1 MVKVNHKSTD
11 STRKN
16 SNRANASQ
24 GLSTGTRGAE
34 SVLRVTPVN
43 PLEQVAEL
51 SRRDHQ
57 GGIGGRWPNKFAV
70 LKTFGIKR
78 HAEAVMPK
86 DFYKFAASAAK
97 DVEISAV
104 RISLKGFLNQ
114 QCERVHAAAH
124 IGMAR
129 RNPNAYPRRNGDHC
143 PNKAFAIADANRGST
158 TPLTVIRAP
167 LPNSIAIRP
176 SWQSDEGAVDATEVG
191 AATVTSAKLTRAGA
205 AETAISSR
213 KRLRQ

>member
-1 MVKVNHKSTD
+1 
-11 STRKN
+11 
-16 SNRANASQ
+16 
-24 GLSTGTRGAE
+24 
-34 SVLRVTPVN
+34 
-43 PLEQVAEL
+43 
-51 SRRDHQ
+51 
-57 GGIGGRWPNKFAV
+57 
-70 LKTFGIKR
+70 
-78 HAEAVMPK
+78 MPK

-129 RNPNAYPRRNGDHC
+129 RNPNTHPRRNGYHC

-167 LPNSIAIRP
+167 QPNSTAIRP
-176 SWQSDEGAVDATEVG
+176 AWQTDEGGADGTGVG
-191 AATVTSAKLTRAGA
+191 ALTVTSAKLTRADPS
-205 AETAISSR
+205 ETVPSLR
-213 KRLRQ
+213 KSLR